1 MMQGYVLS
9 IRGETPYTQQQF
21 SIETSGKNLIIT
33 GKNGSGKTS
42 FLKKLHETIVA
53 QIQNKE
59 DDQQLTQLQQNI
71 HFYEQRLKDNI
82 EGSSTFAEAKQ
93 YLNNYLYPQYSQL
106 QQRFVIEY
114 VERYS
119 YAAAVDNG
127 TAIVDYFEATRQSS
141 ISEARNAGAIDTE
154 KTKTTVLQNRGVSL
168 HLGNELEQYLVNLQV
183 RLAFAKNNQDNALVN
198 EIERWFHNF
207 DEQLKLLTEE
217 KTAQLEFDP
226 NKLQISIRQNDRQ
239 QYTFQQLSSGYSAIF
254 NIYAALLVRV
264 RYLDITPDQLKGV
277 ALIDEIDA
285 HLHLSLQRKILPFLV
300 KSFPNVQFIVT
311 THSPFVIT
319 SIEDVIIYDIS
330 KREQIE
336 NLSSYSYEAVA
347 EGLLGVDPASDVLQ
361 AKIKEL
367 ASIIENQK
375 VTAKLKDLSN
385 DLNAVYD
392 KLDEESKYFVNQ
404 AKLLIHKQESGE
416 NGV

>member
-1 MMQGYVLS
+1 M
-9 IRGETPYTQQQF
+9 
-21 SIETSGKNLIIT
+21 
-33 GKNGSGKTS
+33 
-42 FLKKLHETIVA
+42 
-53 QIQNKE
+53 
-59 DDQQLTQLQQNI
+59 
-71 HFYEQRLKDNI
+71 
-82 EGSSTFAEAKQ
+82 
-93 YLNNYLYPQYSQL
+93 
-106 QQRFVIEY
+106 
-114 VERYS
+114 
-119 YAAAVDNG
+119 
-127 TAIVDYFEATRQSS
+127 
-141 ISEARNAGAIDTE
+141 
-154 KTKTTVLQNRGVSL
+154 
-168 HLGNELEQYLVNLQV
+168 
-183 RLAFAKNNQDNALVN
+183 
-198 EIERWFHNF
+198 
-207 DEQLKLLTEE
+207 
-217 KTAQLEFDP
+217 
-226 NKLQISIRQNDRQ
+226 
-239 QYTFQQLSSGYSAIF
+239 SSGYSAIF

>member
-1 MMQGYVLS
+1 M
-9 IRGETPYTQQQF
+9 
-21 SIETSGKNLIIT
+21 N
-33 GKNGSGKTS
+33 
-42 FLKKLHETIVA
+42 
-53 QIQNKE
+53 
-59 DDQQLTQLQQNI
+59 
-71 HFYEQRLKDNI
+71 
-82 EGSSTFAEAKQ
+82 
-93 YLNNYLYPQYSQL
+93 
-106 QQRFVIEY
+106 
-114 VERYS
+114 
-119 YAAAVDNG
+119 
-127 TAIVDYFEATRQSS
+127 DY
-141 ISEARNAGAIDTE
+141 
-154 KTKTTVLQNRGVSL
+154 K
-168 HLGNELEQYLVNLQV
+168 
-183 RLAFAKNNQDNALVN
+183 
-198 EIERWFHNF
+198 WFHNF